1 MYPHY
6 LAALAQ
12 GSASAAGPSSVVSV
26 VVTLVILLLVLVSR
40 VRGRELLTRR
50 LFVGPL
56 IILLLGAAS
65 VIPQLS
71 ASKSAPVHL
80 HGIDYL
86 VLGTDLALSVVIGSI
101 RGFTVL
107 IYPKDGTT
115 WYRYG
120 PVTVLLWFLSIALRI
135 ALGIIGAHHGAQPLA
150 TSGVVLFMFGLTLL
164 IQNGIVAARAARSLA
179 PAVAAGRR

>member
-1 MYPHY
+1 MHPHH

-12 GSASAAGPSSVVSV
+12 GPASASGPSSVVSV
-26 VVTLVILLLVLVSR
+26 AVTLVILLLVMVRR

-50 LFVGPL
+50 LL
-56 IILLLGAAS
+56 ILPFILLLLGAGS
-65 VIPQLS
+65 VIPQL
-71 ASKSAPVHL
+71 APKSAPVHL

-86 VLGTDLALSVVIGSI
+86 VLGTDLALSVVIGSV

-120 PVTVLLWFLSIALRI
+120 PVTVLLWLLSIALRT
-135 ALGIIGAHHGAQPLA
+135 ALGIIGARHGAQPLV
-150 TSGVVLFMFGLTLL
+150 TSGVVLLMFGLTLL
-164 IQNGIVAARAARSLA
+164 IQNSLVAARAARSLA
-179 PAVAAGRR
+179 PAIPAGRR